1 MDYETLIHEYEL
13 GGERLRNSIQGL
25 TLEDML
31 AYPVPGTW
39 SILEI
44 VIHLMDSDLVATD
57 RMKRIIAMDEPKMLG
72 YDETAFVQKLFPAEQ
87 SPADAVVI
95 FDLNR
100 KLFSKVLRKL
110 PAEAFDRKGHH
121 DERGVVTLGGMVQ
134 LYVKHLEHHLK
145 FIVDKREMLG
155 KLMW

>member
-1 MDYETLIHEYEL
+1 MDYESLIHEYEI
-13 GGERLRNSIQGL
+13 GGDRLRNTIKGL
-25 TLEDML
+25 MLEDML

-44 VIHLMDSDLVATD
+44 VIHLMDSDLIATD
-57 RMKRIIAMDEPKMLG
+57 RMKRIVAMDEPAILAW
-72 YDETAFVQKLFPAEQ
+72 DESGFIAKLFPAEQ
-87 SPADAVVI
+87 SPEDAVTI

-100 KLFSKVLRKL
+100 KMFAKVLRKL
-110 PAEAFDRKGHH
+110 PPEAFERKGIHS
-121 DERGVVTLGGMVQ
+121 ERGPISMGGQ
-134 LYVKHLEHHLK
+134 LKLYVWHLNHHLK